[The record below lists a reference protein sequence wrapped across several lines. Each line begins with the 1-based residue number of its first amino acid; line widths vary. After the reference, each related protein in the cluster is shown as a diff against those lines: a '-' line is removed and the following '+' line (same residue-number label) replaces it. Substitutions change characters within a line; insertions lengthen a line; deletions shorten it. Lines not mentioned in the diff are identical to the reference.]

1 VSLSVL
7 GAPLVTW
14 VVSLERLSCQ
24 PDFWVR
30 EEEEPCSSSSRS
42 GCWSG
47 LVLFGRP
54 ALPCCGLFLPLVR
67 AGGLLWFA
75 CPRWRWLR
83 RIVRAATHTSRAPS
97 ASTSPMSLRST
108 LDLRAS
114 AALGRP
120 PWGQAGACLPC
131 PRNHRA
137 PRVAQPPRFA
147 RWLRPSKSKTNR
159 VCTKPQL
166 GMCERGTR
174 ETGEGPLGAA
184 VAVEG
189 AFSCW
194 VRPWRPFRPR
204 RSRSLLRRS
213 GFGNRCLSRRSA
225 PVPSLPPSR
234 SGRKRCWCSSPRP
247 RR

>member
-75 CPRWRWLR
+75 CPVWRWLR

-114 AALGRP
+114 AALGQTALGAGWRLPALP
-120 PWGQAGACLPC
+120 P
-131 PRNHRA
+131 
-137 PRVAQPPRFA
+137 QPPRSA
-147 RWLRPSKSKTNR
+147 RCPTTALRALAP
-159 VCTKPQL
+159 TKQKQDQPGMHETATRYVRTRDSRDRRRPPRGSGGCRGGLLLL
-166 GMCERGTR
+166 GQA
-174 ETGEGPLGAA
+174 LAA
-184 VAVEG
+184 VPPTPESIAAATIRFRESVSITPFCTSSFVT
-189 AFSCW
+189 AFT
-194 VRPWRPFRPR
+194 
-204 RSRSLLRRS
+204 
-213 GFGNRCLSRRSA
+213 
-225 PVPSLPPSR
+225 
-234 SGRKRCWCSSPRP
+234 
-247 RR
+247 